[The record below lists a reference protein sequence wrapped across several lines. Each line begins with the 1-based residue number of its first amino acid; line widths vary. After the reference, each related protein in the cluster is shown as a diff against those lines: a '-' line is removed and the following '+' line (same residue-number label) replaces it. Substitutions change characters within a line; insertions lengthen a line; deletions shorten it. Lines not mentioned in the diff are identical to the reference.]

1 MADFRPTQW
10 PPEKWL
16 PEKGPS
22 PYKMG
27 LRQILDREGETA
39 VPTGWQPYMSL
50 EMDVPPPQ
58 IAKYTIYFQCWKA
71 KSWRHSS
78 WLGTLH
84 LPNVEASSQQSKSR
98 TKAPPLLKNRIIV
111 STHTTTAVA
120 TANSQSICCRL
131 VPRSDQKNGPYIL
144 SFFSFYEKGEYHTV
158 TVGQVHRKLAYFLLF
173 STVSAAPFECR
184 PEAIRGLKFGMFLV
198 G

>member
-84 LPNVEASSQQSKSR
+84 LPNVEASSSRKVGPKRPLCLKIVLLCLPIQQQLLLLQIAKAFVVVSFLAQ
-98 TKAPPLLKNRIIV
+98 TKKMDRIFYHFSH
-111 STHTTTAVA
+111 STRRGSTT
-120 TANSQSICCRL
+120 L
-131 VPRSDQKNGPYIL
+131 
-144 SFFSFYEKGEYHTV
+144 
-158 TVGQVHRKLAYFLLF
+158 
-173 STVSAAPFECR
+173 
-184 PEAIRGLKFGMFLV
+184 
-198 G
+198 